1 MNILIYTHMPHFS
14 FKDGGTVVQYYLAQV
29 LEEYGQNVRIYT
41 NNNVNIPNS
50 IFSKFYN
57 NDFPIDDNTIVIY
70 CEGTQGNPLN
80 ARKVVRWMLSKLGQN
95 VPTNWVNT
103 WAKNEVVYYFNSE
116 EKIASSPEK
125 IGNIYK
131 LLNVLY
137 INPYARNMN
146 PSPRMGFCHTFRKS
160 QQIHG
165 KITKY
170 IHPRDSFEITREHTQ
185 MQCIAFFNKFK
196 AFVSYDSMTFLNII
210 AALCGCIS
218 IVYKVKGLSK
228 QDWINTTAA
237 SEFLKFKGHSNLFGI
252 AYGLEDIP
260 FAMSTLHLAPQQ
272 WKNIVNYSKE
282 KTVMPFIDDINNF
295 EKMINTIQNNYF

>member
-1 MNILIYTHMPHFS
+1 MNILIYTINDFC
-14 FKDGGTVVQYYLAQV
+14 FQCGGLVVQYQLCSVLASLGV
-29 LEEYGQNVRIYT
+29 NVRIRSP
-41 NNNVNIPNS
+41 NKIQNS
-50 IFSKFYN
+50 IFNNYYN
-57 NDFPIDDNTIVIY
+57 NDFDLEKTIVIY
-70 CEGTQGNPLN
+70 GETIEGNPMN
-80 ARKVVRWMLSKLGQN
+80 AKYVVRWILAPLG
-95 VPTNWVNT
+95 VIVGPEIANT
-103 WAKNEVVYYFNSE
+103 WGRNDLVYYFNSE
-116 EKIASSPEK
+116 TKFSRQPEK

-146 PSPRMGFCHTFRKS
+146 PAPRIGFCHTFRKS

-185 MQCIAFFNKFK
+185 MQCIAFFNKYK
-196 AFVSYDSMTFLNII
+196 AFVSYDSLTFFNVI

-218 IVYKVKGLSK
+218 IVYKVKDLSK
-228 QDWINTTAA
+228 QEWVHTTAA
-237 SEFLKFKGHSNLFGI
+237 SEFLKFKGHNNLFGI

-272 WKNIVNYSKE
+272 WNNIVNYAKE

-295 EKMINTIQNNYF
+295 EKMINTIQNNFY